1 MLPSLVTWLFF
12 FWRESFC
19 PSLASL
25 VNRHKQ
31 MPSES
36 SVIWCLHSKAH
47 TRVPP
52 RHTDAG
58 GLSCGADLLLIVFLP
73 TSVSKTFK
81 QMFHTTRLISVWW
94 CQMGDGAVL
103 HLHMSFLFFIFPLC
117 SGWGLVGW
125 LKILWFSRDSE
136 IYLSNLGVCVCVSL
150 VNGCSCTCMI
160 KIELKLERE
169 CISKNRKEKN
179 ALLKGWSQ
187 WWITYSIR
195 GQKWPYKTK
204 KTFFFFN

>member
-1 MLPSLVTWLFF
+1 MTILFLERKFLPVFSIF
-12 FWRESFC
+12 
-19 PSLASL
+19 
-25 VNRHKQ
+25 
-31 MPSES
+31 
-36 SVIWCLHSKAH
+36 SKSAQTDAEWIICNLMFALKGTH
-47 TRVPP
+47 QP

-204 KTFFFFN
+204 KTFFFN